1 MMCQKNK
8 MINVGRSSVLNMLF
22 FAGVMM
28 LSQNEASAVTDNLQF
43 SGNLVAEPCVLD
55 PTTEN
60 IELDFGTIIDKY
72 LYINKRVHSQ
82 PFTVRLLECDLSLGK
97 TVSLTFSGTADSEL
111 TDMLA
116 VTGAASG
123 IAIGLETTNG
133 VALPFNKATPVMVL
147 TAGTTE
153 LVFNGYVQG
162 KPTAIQNHSIV
173 RGAFNALAN
182 FTLAYE

>member
-1 MMCQKNK
+1 MSEYKK
-8 MINVGRSSVLNMLF
+8 IEIINFFLVANLIVIMLLLLLLQVK
-22 FAGVMM
+22 AH
-28 LSQNEASAVTDNLQF
+28 AVTDNLRF

-72 LYINKRVHSQ
+72 LYINQRVHSQ
-82 PFTVRLLECDLSLGK
+82 PFTVRLLECDLSLGN

-116 VTGAASG
+116 ITGSASG
-123 IAIGLETTNG
+123 IAIGLESTSG
-133 VALPFNKATPVMVL
+133 VALPFNKATPMYAL
-147 TAGTTE
+147 TSGTTE

-162 KPTAIQNHSIV
+162 KPTAIQNHSIG
-173 RGAFNALAN
+173 RGEFNAIAT
-182 FTLAYE
+182 FTLNYE